1 MRRSTMCS
9 STLVLAAVLSLAG
22 CGPTAAPSTT
32 PPVEPQVEPPAPTE
46 GKTFEDVR
54 GGTYRVPGPGH
65 CAANVLVF
73 FGHDCPMSNGYA
85 KEIIRLCAAYTPKRI
100 ALCVVYAD
108 ADFSAAD
115 ARKHATEYGFTC
127 PAILDPKMVLARR
140 VGATVKP
147 EVAVLSPA
155 GELLYRGRIDDRYVD
170 FGKRRENLTA
180 HELRDALDAVL
191 TGKPVAVPRAPA
203 IGCDISLPQ

>member
-1 MRRSTMCS
+1 M
-9 STLVLAAVLSLAG
+9 
-22 CGPTAAPSTT
+22 
-32 PPVEPQVEPPAPTE
+32 
-46 GKTFEDVR
+46 
-54 GGTYRVPGPGH
+54 PGPGD

-85 KEIIRLCAAYTPKRI
+85 KEIIRLRAEYTPKRI
-100 ALCVVYAD
+100 AFCVVYAD
-108 ADFSAAD
+108 ADLAAGD

-127 PAILDPKMVLARR
+127 PAILDPKMALARR
-140 VGATVKP
+140 VGAAVKP

-191 TGKPVAVPRAPA
+191 AGKPVAVPRAPA
-203 IGCDISLPQ
+203 IGCDISLPLG